1 MSKTKGELVSAAF
14 RKAKISGITTQP
26 TGDEL
31 AGAVETLED
40 MMREL
45 PSKNACINYNYED
58 EPSLSTDS
66 KVDPQWYHAIQSRL
80 ALLLHSDYFD
90 TEPPLTLRQQAAQAW
105 SSMIGKQ
112 TMPRQNVQPRTM
124 PRGSGNTARMGVWS
138 RYYGGDNRA
147 PIDCDTITLDVGET
161 YPLTV
166 DFGIFL
172 TNGETISTFEIQE
185 VSGGITQTS
194 QLTGD
199 ADGVELVVTGVSA
212 GTNSLVVKI
221 TTAPLGRVNLE
232 KVWFNVRAV

>member
-1 MSKTKGELVSAAF
+1 MSKTKGELVAAAF
-14 RKAKISGITTQP
+14 RKAQISGITTQP

-45 PSKNACINYNYED
+45 LSKNACINYEYED
-58 EPSLSTDS
+58 EPCLGTDS
-66 KVDPQWYHAIQSRL
+66 KIDPMWYHAVQSRL
-80 ALLLHSDYFD
+80 ALLLCSDYGI
-90 TEPPLTLRQQAAQAW
+90 EPSATLQRQASQAW
-105 SSMIGKQ
+105 SSMIGKK
-112 TMPRQNVQPRTM
+112 TLPRQNVQPRTM
-124 PRGSGNTARMGVWS
+124 PRGSGNTSRLGVWS

-172 TNGETISTFEIQE
+172 TSDETIQKFEIQE
-185 VSGGITQTS
+185 ITGGITQTS
-194 QLTGD
+194 QLTED
-199 ADGVELVVTGVSA
+199 LKGVELVVTGVSA

-221 TTAPLGRVNLE
+221 TTSLGRVNLE
-232 KVWFNVRAV
+232 KVWVTVRSV

>member
-1 MSKTKGELVSAAF
+1 MSKTKGELVAAAF
-14 RKAKISGITTQP
+14 RKAQISGITTQP

-45 PSKNACINYNYED
+45 LSKNACINYEYED
-58 EPSLSTDS
+58 EPCLSTDS

-80 ALLLHSDYFD
+80 ALLLCSDYGI
-90 TEPPLTLRQQAAQAW
+90 EPSATLQRQAAQAW

-172 TNGETISTFEIQE
+172 TSDETIQKFEIQE
-185 VSGGITQTS
+185 ITGGITQTS
-194 QLTGD
+194 QLTED
-199 ADGVELVVTGVSA
+199 LKGVELVVTGVSA

-221 TTAPLGRVNLE
+221 TTSLGRVNLE
-232 KVWFNVRAV
+232 KVWVTVRSV

>member
-1 MSKTKGELVSAAF
+1 MSKTKGELVTAAF

-45 PSKNACINYNYED
+45 QSKNACINYEYED
-58 EPSLSTDS
+58 EPCLSTDS
-66 KVDPQWYHAIQSRL
+66 KIDPMWYHAVQSRL
-80 ALLLHSDYFD
+80 GLLLCSDYGI
-90 TEPPLTLRQQAAQAW
+90 EPSATLQRQAAQAW
-105 SSMIGKQ
+105 SSMIGKK
-112 TMPRQNVQPRTM
+112 TLPRQNVQPRTM
-124 PRGSGNTARMGVWS
+124 PRGSGNTSRLGVWS

-147 PIDCDTITLDVGET
+147 PIDCDTVTLDIGET

-172 TNGETISTFEIQE
+172 TSGETISTFEIQE

-194 QLTGD
+194 QLTE
-199 ADGVELVVTGVSA
+199 ALDGVELVITGVSA

-221 TTAPLGRVNLE
+221 TTTLGRVNLE
-232 KVWFNVRAV
+232 KVWVTVRTV

>member
-1 MSKTKGELVSAAF
+1 MSKTKGELVAAAF
-14 RKAKISGITTQP
+14 RKAQISGITTQP

-45 PSKNACINYNYED
+45 KSKNACINYEYED
-58 EPSLSTDS
+58 EPCLSTDS
-66 KVDPQWYHAIQSRL
+66 KIDPMWYHAVQSRL
-80 ALLLHSDYFD
+80 GLLLCSDYGI
-90 TEPPLTLRQQAAQAW
+90 EPSATLQRQAAQAW
-105 SSMIGKQ
+105 SSMIGKK
-112 TMPRQNVQPRTM
+112 TLPRQNVQPRTM

-172 TNGETISTFEIQE
+172 TSGETISSFEVQDI
-185 VSGGITQTS
+185 SGGITQTS
-194 QLTGD
+194 QLTED
-199 ADGVELVVTGVSA
+199 LNGVELVVTGVMP

-221 TTAPLGRVNLE
+221 TTTLGRVNLE
-232 KVWFNVRAV
+232 KVWFTVRAV

>member
-1 MSKTKGELVSAAF
+1 MSKTKGELVAAAF
-14 RKAKISGITTQP
+14 RKAQISGITTQP

-45 PSKNACINYNYED
+45 QSKNACINYEYED
-58 EPSLSTDS
+58 EPCLSTDS
-66 KVDPQWYHAIQSRL
+66 KVDPMWYHAIQSRL
-80 ALLLHSDYFD
+80 GLLLCSDYGI
-90 TEPPLTLRQQAAQAW
+90 EPSATLQRQAAQAW
-105 SSMIGKQ
+105 SSMIGKK
-112 TMPRQNVQPRTM
+112 TLPRQNVQPRTM
-124 PRGSGNTARMGVWS
+124 PRGSGNTARLGVWS

-172 TNGETISTFEIQE
+172 TNGETISSFEIQDI
-185 VSGGITQTS
+185 SGGITQTS
-194 QLTGD
+194 QLTED
-199 ADGVELVVTGVSA
+199 LNGVELVIAGVMP

-221 TTAPLGRVNLE
+221 ATTLGRVNLE

>member
-1 MSKTKGELVSAAF
+1 MSKTKGELVAAAF
-14 RKAKISGITTQP
+14 RKAQISGITTQP

-45 PSKNACINYNYED
+45 QSKNACINYEYED
-58 EPSLSTDS
+58 EPCLGTDS
-66 KVDPQWYHAIQSRL
+66 KIDPMWYHAVQSRL
-80 ALLLHSDYFD
+80 GLLLCSDYGI
-90 TEPPLTLRQQAAQAW
+90 EPSATLQRQAAQAW

-112 TMPRQNVQPRTM
+112 TLPRQNVQPRTM

-172 TNGETISTFEIQE
+172 TSGETISTFEIQE

-194 QLTGD
+194 QLTED
-199 ADGVELVVTGVSA
+199 SDGVELVVTGVSA

-221 TTAPLGRVNLE
+221 TTSLGRVNLE